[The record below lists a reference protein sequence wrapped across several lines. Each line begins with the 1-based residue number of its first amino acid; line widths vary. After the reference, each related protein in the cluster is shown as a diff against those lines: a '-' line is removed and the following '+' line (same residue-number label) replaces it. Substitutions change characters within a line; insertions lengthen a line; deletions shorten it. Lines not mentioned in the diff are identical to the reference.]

1 VINNP
6 DIRYF
11 TLNSGY
17 RKSDNAQVFFKST
30 LYLFFTPDFDKEK
43 TLITA
48 SDLSLDRGAKNLIT
62 ASSFTIH
69 PNHKVGL
76 VGSNGCGKSSLFA
89 ALLGELSPDA
99 GDLSLPSSWSIATV
113 KQETP
118 SLEQSALDYVMD
130 GDKEYR
136 QLEQQLEQARQ
147 NDDGNL
153 EAIII
158 NKIDTIHGYS
168 LPARAGEL
176 LHGLGFLQNQ
186 LANPVKDFSGGWR
199 MRLNLAQALISR
211 ADLLLLDEPTNHLDL
226 DAVIWLQRW
235 LKRFT
240 GTLVLISHDRDFL
253 DTVINQILHIEHQ
266 RAKLYSGNYTA
277 FERQRAEHLAQQDV
291 QFQKQQK
298 EAANLTAFVDRFRA
312 KASKAKQAQSRLKR
326 LEKLPNLAPAH
337 VDSQFTFNFEQPDN
351 LPYPLLSLTESQCG
365 YNAETIILNDVGLTL
380 VPGSRIGLLG
390 RNGAGKSTLIKSLA
404 GEIALLN
411 GERYCAQ
418 ELKIGYFSQHQLEQL
433 HGKSSPVDHILR
445 AKPALGEPQA
455 RSFLG
460 KFGFSGDQALDAVIN
475 MSGGEKARLV
485 LALIVLEK
493 PQLLLLDEPTNHLDL
508 EMRQALVMALQDF
521 GGAIIL
527 IAHDRF
533 LLESCVDEFYLV
545 ANGNVIDFN
554 GDIDD
559 YQQWLNDDKKQTF
572 TNNKIG
578 NASNENVNEDKGL
591 DKKQLRQQQA
601 ELRKKS
607 APLRK
612 ESEKLEKKITQWQ
625 AELAQ
630 VETLLSDSDIYQAER
645 KKELTTQLKLQANL
659 TGNIEES
666 EMLWLEIAEQIED
679 IMSSN

>member
-1 VINNP
+1 M
-6 DIRYF
+6 
-11 TLNSGY
+11 
-17 RKSDNAQVFFKST
+17 
-30 LYLFFTPDFDKEK
+30 
-43 TLITA
+43 ITA
-48 SDLSLDRGAKNLIT
+48 TDLSLDRGAKNLIS

-99 GDLSLPSSWSIATV
+99 GNLTLPSSWAIATV

-118 SLEQSALDYVMD
+118 SLSQSALDYVMD
-130 GDKEYR
+130 GDKEFR
-136 QLEQQLEQARQ
+136 QLEEKLAQARL
-147 NDDGNL
+147 NNDGNL
-153 EAIII
+153 EAVLI
-158 NKIDTIHGYS
+158 NEIDAINGYS

-176 LHGLGFLQNQ
+176 LHGLGFLQSQ
-186 LANPVKDFSGGWR
+186 LSNPVKDFSGGWR

-235 LKRFT
+235 LKGFV

-253 DTVINQILHIEHQ
+253 DTVIGQILHIEHKK
-266 RAKLYSGNYTA
+266 AKLYSGNYTA
-277 FERQRAEHLAQQDV
+277 FERQRAEQLAQQDA
-291 QFQKQQK
+291 QYQKQQK
-298 EAANLTAFVDRFRA
+298 EAAHLIAFVDRFRA
-312 KASKAKQAQSRLKR
+312 KATKAKQAQSRLKR
-326 LEKLPNLAPAH
+326 LEKLPDLAPAH
-337 VDSQFTFNFEQPDN
+337 IDSQFTFSFEKPES
-351 LPYPLLSLTESQCG
+351 LPYPLLSLNESRCG
-365 YNAETIILNDVGLTL
+365 YTQPSPKEPIVILNEVGLTL

-404 GEIALLN
+404 GELDILN

-418 ELKIGYFSQHQLEQL
+418 DLKVGYFSQHQLEQL
-433 HGKSSPVDHILR
+433 HLSSSPVDHILR
-445 AKPALGEPQA
+445 AKPILGEPQA
-455 RSFLG
+455 RTFLG
-460 KFGFSGDQALDAVIN
+460 KFGFSGDQALEQVAN

-521 GGAIIL
+521 EGAIIL
-527 IAHDRF
+527 IAHDRY

-545 ANGNVIDFN
+545 ANGKVSDFN

-559 YQQWLNDDKKQTF
+559 YQQWLNEDKKQSF
-572 TNNKIG
+572 TQNKNQQNG
-578 NASNENVNEDKGL
+578 EQEKSL

-607 APLRK
+607 APLK
-612 ESEKLEKKITQWQ
+612 KQADQLEKKIQQWQ
-625 AELAQ
+625 SQLVQ
-630 VETLLSDSDIYQAER
+630 VEELLSDSELYQAEN
-645 KKELTTQLKLQANL
+645 KTQLTKQLKAQGSLKND
-659 TGNIEES
+659 IEEH
-666 EMLWLEIAEQIED
+666 EMLWLELAEQIED
-679 IMSSN
+679 IMSSINEDK

>member
-1 VINNP
+1 MGIISASLCHFP
-6 DIRYF
+6 EEI
-11 TLNSGY
+11 
-17 RKSDNAQVFFKST
+17 
-30 LYLFFTPDFDKEK
+30 P
-43 TLITA
+43 LIIAT
-48 SDLSLDRGAKNLIT
+48 DLSLDRGAKNLIKS
-62 ASSFTIH
+62 SSFTIH

-89 ALLGELSPDA
+89 ALLGDLSPDS
-99 GDLSLPSSWSIATV
+99 GDLALPTSWDIATV
-113 KQETP
+113 RQETP
-118 SLEQSALDYVMD
+118 SLEQTALDYVMD
-130 GDKEYR
+130 GDKEFR
-136 QLEQQLEQARQ
+136 QLEHELEQARIMD
-147 NDDGNL
+147 NGNL
-153 EAIII
+153 EATII
-158 NKIDTIHGYS
+158 NKIDTISGYS

-176 LHGLGFLQNQ
+176 LHGLGFLQSQ
-186 LANPVKDFSGGWR
+186 LDNPVKDFSGGWR

-253 DTVINQILHIEHQ
+253 DTVIGQILHIEHQ

-277 FERQRAEHLAQQDV
+277 FERQRREHLAQQDA

-298 EAANLTAFVDRFRA
+298 EAAHLTAFVDRFRA

-326 LEKLPNLAPAH
+326 LEKLPDLAPAH
-337 VDSQFTFNFEQPDN
+337 VDSQFTFSFAEPES
-351 LPYPLLSLTESQCG
+351 LPYPLLSLDKSQCG
-365 YNAETIILNDVGLTL
+365 YPKSDHGEQAIILDNVGLTL
-380 VPGSRIGLLG
+380 IPGSRIGLLG

-404 GEIALLN
+404 GELALLG

-418 ELKIGYFSQHQLEQL
+418 DLTVGYFSQHQLEQL
-433 HGKSSPVDHILR
+433 HAPSSPVDHILR

-455 RSFLG
+455 RTFLG
-460 KFGFSGDQALDAVIN
+460 KFGFSGDQALSQVST

-545 ANGNVIDFN
+545 ANGRVSDFS

-559 YQQWLNDDKKQTF
+559 YQQWLNDDKKQAIKSIKTDQQS
-572 TNNKIG
+572 G
-578 NASNENVNEDKGL
+578 DKGL

-607 APLRK
+607 APMRK
-612 ESEKLEKKITQWQ
+612 EADKLEKKVHQWQ
-625 AELAQ
+625 EELTKIEA
-630 VETLLSDSDIYQAER
+630 LLSDSDIYQSER
-645 KKELTTQLKLQANL
+645 KAELTDLLKKQANL
-659 TGNIEES
+659 KGDIEEN
-666 EMLWLEIAEQIED
+666 EMLWLELAEQIEEM
-679 IMSSN
+679 MSVTD

>member
-1 VINNP
+1 MI
-6 DIRYF
+6 IA
-11 TLNSGY
+11 T
-17 RKSDNAQVFFKST
+17 
-30 LYLFFTPDFDKEK
+30 
-43 TLITA
+43 
-48 SDLSLDRGAKNLIT
+48 DLSLDRGAKNLIKS
-62 ASSFTIH
+62 SSFTIH

-89 ALLGELSPDA
+89 ALLGDLAPDS
-99 GDLSLPSSWSIATV
+99 GDLAMPASWDIATV

-130 GDKEYR
+130 GDKEFR
-136 QLEQQLEQARQ
+136 QLEHELEQARITD
-147 NDDGNL
+147 NGNL
-153 EAIII
+153 EATII
-158 NKIDTIHGYS
+158 NKIDTINGYS

-176 LHGLGFLQNQ
+176 LHGLGFLQSQ

-253 DTVINQILHIEHQ
+253 DTVIGQILHIEHQ

-277 FERQRAEHLAQQDV
+277 FERQRREHLAQQDA

-298 EAANLTAFVDRFRA
+298 EAAHLTAFVDRFRA

-326 LEKLPNLAPAH
+326 LEKLPDLAPAH
-337 VDSQFTFNFEQPDN
+337 VDSQFTFSFEQPES
-351 LPYPLLSLTESQCG
+351 LPYPLLSLTESECG
-365 YNAETIILNDVGLTL
+365 YPKSDHGEQATILNDVGLTL

-404 GEIALLN
+404 GELAILN

-418 ELKIGYFSQHQLEQL
+418 DLKVGYFSQHQLEQL
-433 HGKSSPVDHILR
+433 HAPSSPVDHILR

-455 RSFLG
+455 RTFLG
-460 KFGFSGDQALDAVIN
+460 KFGFSGDQALSQVST

-545 ANGNVIDFN
+545 ANGRVSDFS

-559 YQQWLNDDKKQTF
+559 YQQWLNDDKKQTLKSVKSADS
-572 TNNKIG
+572 TT
-578 NASNENVNEDKGL
+578 DKGL

-612 ESEKLEKKITQWQ
+612 EADKLEKKIHQWQ
-625 AELAQ
+625 EELAK
-630 VETLLSDSDIYQAER
+630 VETLLSDSDIYQTER
-645 KKELTTQLKLQANL
+645 KSELTDLLKSQARL
-659 TGNIEES
+659 KSDIEEN
-666 EMLWLEIAEQIED
+666 EMDWLELAEQIEEM
-679 IMSSN
+679 MSVTD

>member
-1 VINNP
+1 
-6 DIRYF
+6 
-11 TLNSGY
+11 
-17 RKSDNAQVFFKST
+17 
-30 LYLFFTPDFDKEK
+30 
-43 TLITA
+43 LITA
-48 SDLSLDRGAKNLIT
+48 TDLSLDRGAKNLIN

-99 GDLSLPSSWSIATV
+99 GNLSMPSTWEISTV

-118 SLEQSALDYVMD
+118 SLGQSALDYVMD
-130 GDKEYR
+130 GDKEFR
-136 QLEQQLEQARQ
+136 QLEQQLEQART

-153 EAIII
+153 EATLI

-186 LANPVKDFSGGWR
+186 LSNPVKDFSGGWR

-253 DTVINQILHIEHQ
+253 DTVIGQILHIEHK
-266 RAKLYSGNYTA
+266 RAKLYNGNYTA
-277 FERQRAEHLAQQDV
+277 FERQRREHLAQQDA
-291 QFQKQQK
+291 QYQKQQK
-298 EAANLTAFVDRFRA
+298 EAAHLTAFVDRFRA

-326 LEKLPNLAPAH
+326 LEKLPDLAPAH
-337 VDSQFTFNFEQPDN
+337 VDSQFTFSFEQPES

-365 YNAETIILNDVGLTL
+365 YNTETIILNDVGLTL

-433 HGKSSPVDHILR
+433 HSGSSPVDHIIR
-445 AKPALGEPQA
+445 AKPTLGEPQA

-460 KFGFSGDQALDAVIN
+460 KFGFSGDQALESVN
-475 MSGGEKARLV
+475 TMSGGEKARLV

-545 ANGNVIDFN
+545 ANGQVSDFS

-559 YQQWLNDDKKQTF
+559 YQQWLNDDKKQAF
-572 TNNKIG
+572 NNNKNSG
-578 NASNENVNEDKGL
+578 STTEKGI

-612 ESEKLEKKITQWQ
+612 EADKLEKKINQWQ
-625 AELAQ
+625 AELTQ
-630 VETLLSDSDIYQAER
+630 VEALLSDSDIYQAER
-645 KKELTTQLKLQANL
+645 KSELTIQLKLQANL
-659 TGNIEES
+659 KGKVEEN
-666 EMLWLEIAEQIED
+666 EMLWLELAEEIEN
-679 IMSSN
+679 IQAS

>member
-1 VINNP
+1 M
-6 DIRYF
+6 
-11 TLNSGY
+11 
-17 RKSDNAQVFFKST
+17 
-30 LYLFFTPDFDKEK
+30 
-43 TLITA
+43 ITA
-48 SDLSLDRGAKNLIT
+48 TDLSLDRGAKNLIN

-99 GDLSLPSSWSIATV
+99 GNLSMPSSWAIATV

-130 GDKEYR
+130 GDKEFR
-136 QLEQQLEQARQ
+136 QLEQQLEQART

-153 EAIII
+153 EATLI
-158 NKIDTIHGYS
+158 NKIDTINGYS

-186 LANPVKDFSGGWR
+186 LANPVRDFSGGWR

-253 DTVINQILHIEHQ
+253 DTVIGQILHIEHK

-277 FERQRAEHLAQQDV
+277 FERQRREHLAQQDA
-291 QFQKQQK
+291 QYQKQQK
-298 EAANLTAFVDRFRA
+298 EAEHLTAFVDRFRA

-326 LEKLPNLAPAH
+326 LEKLPDLAPAH
-337 VDSQFTFNFEQPDN
+337 VDSQFTFSFEEPES

-365 YNAETIILNDVGLTL
+365 YNTETIILNEVGLTL

-418 ELKIGYFSQHQLEQL
+418 ELQIGYFSQHQLEQL
-433 HGKSSPVDHILR
+433 HSGSSPVDHIIR
-445 AKPALGEPQA
+445 AQPTLGEPQA

-460 KFGFSGDQALDAVIN
+460 KFGFSGDQALESVN
-475 MSGGEKARLV
+475 TMSGGEKARLV

-545 ANGNVIDFN
+545 ANGQVSNFN

-572 TNNKIG
+572 SSNKVI
-578 NASNENVNEDKGL
+578 VDKGV

-612 ESEKLEKKITQWQ
+612 EADKLEKKISQWQ
-625 AELAQ
+625 DELTQ
-630 VETLLSDSDIYQAER
+630 VEALLSDSDIYQAEC
-645 KKELTTQLKLQANL
+645 KSELTIQLKLQASLKNKV
-659 TGNIEES
+659 EEN
-666 EMLWLEIAEQIED
+666 EMLWLELAEQIEE
-679 IMSSN
+679 IQTS

>member
-1 VINNP
+1 VGIISVSLCHFP
-6 DIRYF
+6 EEI
-11 TLNSGY
+11 
-17 RKSDNAQVFFKST
+17 
-30 LYLFFTPDFDKEK
+30 P
-43 TLITA
+43 LIIAT
-48 SDLSLDRGAKNLIT
+48 DLSLDRGAKNLIKS
-62 ASSFTIH
+62 SSFTIH

-89 ALLGELSPDA
+89 ALLGDLSPDS
-99 GDLSLPSSWSIATV
+99 GDLALPSSWDIATV
-113 KQETP
+113 RQETP
-118 SLEQSALDYVMD
+118 SLEQTALDYVMD
-130 GDKEYR
+130 GDKEFR
-136 QLEQQLEQARQ
+136 QLEQQLEQARITD
-147 NDDGNL
+147 NGNL
-153 EAIII
+153 EATLI
-158 NKIDTIHGYS
+158 NKIDTISGYS

-176 LHGLGFLQNQ
+176 LHGLGFLQSQ
-186 LANPVKDFSGGWR
+186 LDNPVKDFSGGWR

-253 DTVINQILHIEHQ
+253 DTVIGQILHIEHQ

-277 FERQRAEHLAQQDV
+277 FERQRREHLAQQDA

-298 EAANLTAFVDRFRA
+298 EAAHLTAFVDRFRA

-326 LEKLPNLAPAH
+326 LEKLPDLAPAH
-337 VDSQFTFNFEQPDN
+337 VDSQFTFSFAEPES
-351 LPYPLLSLTESQCG
+351 LPYPLLSLKESQCG
-365 YNAETIILNDVGLTL
+365 YPKSAHGEQAVILDSVGLTL
-380 VPGSRIGLLG
+380 IPGSRIGLLG

-404 GEIALLN
+404 GELALLG

-418 ELKIGYFSQHQLEQL
+418 DLTVGYFSQHQLEQL
-433 HGKSSPVDHILR
+433 HAPSSPVDHILR

-455 RSFLG
+455 RTFLG
-460 KFGFSGDQALDAVIN
+460 KFGFSGDQALSQVST

-545 ANGNVIDFN
+545 ANGRVSDFN

-559 YQQWLNDDKKQTF
+559 YQQWLNDDKKQAIKSIKTEQQS
-572 TNNKIG
+572 
-578 NASNENVNEDKGL
+578 ADKGL

-607 APLRK
+607 GPLRK
-612 ESEKLEKKITQWQ
+612 EADKLEKKVHTWQ
-625 AELAQ
+625 EELTKLEA
-630 VETLLSDSDIYQAER
+630 LLSDSDLYQAER
-645 KKELTTQLKLQANL
+645 KAELTDLIKKQAILK
-659 TGNIEES
+659 GDIEEN
-666 EMLWLEIAEQIED
+666 EMLWLELAEQIEEM
-679 IMSSN
+679 MSVSD

>member
-1 VINNP
+1 MI
-6 DIRYF
+6 IA
-11 TLNSGY
+11 T
-17 RKSDNAQVFFKST
+17 
-30 LYLFFTPDFDKEK
+30 
-43 TLITA
+43 
-48 SDLSLDRGAKNLIT
+48 DLSLDRGAKNLIKS
-62 ASSFTIH
+62 SSFTIH

-89 ALLGELSPDA
+89 ALLGDLSPDS
-99 GDLSLPSSWSIATV
+99 GDLSLPAAWDIATV

-130 GDKEYR
+130 GDKEFR
-136 QLEQQLEQARQ
+136 QLEQELEQARITD
-147 NDDGNL
+147 NGNL

-158 NKIDTIHGYS
+158 NKIDTINGYS

-176 LHGLGFLQNQ
+176 LHGLGFLQSQ
-186 LANPVKDFSGGWR
+186 LENPVKDFSGGWR

-253 DTVINQILHIEHQ
+253 DTVIGQILHIEHQ

-277 FERQRAEHLAQQDV
+277 FERQRREHLAQQDA
-291 QFQKQQK
+291 QYQKQQK
-298 EAANLTAFVDRFRA
+298 EAAHLTAFVDRFRA

-326 LEKLPNLAPAH
+326 LEKLPDLAPAH
-337 VDSQFTFNFEQPDN
+337 VDSQFTFNFEEPES
-351 LPYPLLSLTESQCG
+351 LPYPLLSLDESQCG
-365 YNAETIILNDVGLTL
+365 YPKSAHGEQAIILEGVGLTL
-380 VPGSRIGLLG
+380 IPGSRIGLLG

-404 GEIALLN
+404 GELALIG

-418 ELKIGYFSQHQLEQL
+418 DLKVGYFSQHQLEQL
-433 HGKSSPVDHILR
+433 HAPSSPVDHILR

-455 RSFLG
+455 RTFLG
-460 KFGFSGDQALDAVIN
+460 KFGFSGDQALSQVST

-545 ANGNVIDFN
+545 ANGRVSDFS

-559 YQQWLNDDKKQTF
+559 YQQWLNDDKKQAIKSIKTEQQ
-572 TNNKIG
+572 
-578 NASNENVNEDKGL
+578 SSDKGL

-612 ESEKLEKKITQWQ
+612 EADKLEKKIHLWQ
-625 AELAQ
+625 EELTKIEA
-630 VETLLSDSDIYQAER
+630 LLSDSDIYQAER
-645 KKELTTQLKLQANL
+645 KTELTDLLKKQANL
-659 TGNIEES
+659 KSDLEEN
-666 EMLWLEIAEQIED
+666 EMLWLELAEQIEEM
-679 IMSSN
+679 MSVTD

>member
-1 VINNP
+1 M
-6 DIRYF
+6 
-11 TLNSGY
+11 
-17 RKSDNAQVFFKST
+17 
-30 LYLFFTPDFDKEK
+30 
-43 TLITA
+43 ITA
-48 SDLSLDRGAKNLIT
+48 SNLSLDRGAKNLIT

-99 GDLSLPSSWSIATV
+99 GDLSLPSGWSIATV

-136 QLEQQLEQARQ
+136 QLEQQLAQART
-147 NDDGNL
+147 NGDGNL
-153 EAIII
+153 EATLI
-158 NKIDTIHGYS
+158 NKIDTINGYS

-235 LKRFT
+235 LKRFI

-277 FERQRAEHLAQQDV
+277 FERQRAEHLAQQEV
-291 QFQKQQK
+291 QYQKQQK
-298 EAANLTAFVDRFRA
+298 EAAHLTAFVDRFRA

-337 VDSQFTFNFEQPDN
+337 VDSQFTFSFEQPES
-351 LPYPLLSLTESQCG
+351 LPYPLLSLTDSQCG
-365 YNAETIILNDVGLTL
+365 YNSDTVILNEVGLTL

-411 GERYCAQ
+411 GDRYCAQ
-418 ELKIGYFSQHQLEQL
+418 ELTIGYFSQHQLEQL
-433 HGKSSPVDHILR
+433 HSNSSPVDHIIR
-445 AKPALGEPQA
+445 SKPALGEPQA

-460 KFGFSGDQALDAVIN
+460 KFGFSGDQALEAVTN

-521 GGAIIL
+521 KGAIIL

-545 ANGNVIDFN
+545 ANGSVTDFN

-572 TNNKIG
+572 SNNKTE
-578 NASNENVNEDKGL
+578 NNNNEKSIADKGL

-612 ESEKLEKKITQWQ
+612 ESEKIEKKIHQWQ
-625 AELAQ
+625 AELVQ
-630 VETLLSDSDIYQAER
+630 VDALLSDSDIYQAER
-645 KKELTTQLKLQANL
+645 KNELTTQLKLQASL
-659 TGNIEES
+659 KDKIEES
-666 EMLWLEIAEQIED
+666 EMLWLEIAQQIEE
-679 IMSSN
+679 IIA

>member
-1 VINNP
+1 M
-6 DIRYF
+6 
-11 TLNSGY
+11 
-17 RKSDNAQVFFKST
+17 
-30 LYLFFTPDFDKEK
+30 
-43 TLITA
+43 ITA
-48 SDLSLDRGAKNLIT
+48 TDLSLDRGAKNLIT

-89 ALLGELSPDA
+89 ALLGDLAPDS
-99 GDLSLPSSWSIATV
+99 GDLSMPASWDIATV

-118 SLEQSALDYVMD
+118 ALEQTALDYVMD
-130 GDKEYR
+130 GDTEFR
-136 QLEQQLEQARQ
+136 QLEQQLAQARLTE
-147 NDDGNL
+147 NGSL
-153 EAIII
+153 EASII
-158 NKIDTIHGYS
+158 NKIDTINGYS

-176 LHGLGFLQNQ
+176 LHGLGFLQSQ
-186 LANPVKDFSGGWR
+186 LDNPVKDFSGGWR

-253 DTVINQILHIEHQ
+253 DTVIGQILHIEHQ
-266 RAKLYSGNYTA
+266 RAKLYNGNYTA
-277 FERQRAEHLAQQDV
+277 FERQRAEHLAQQDA
-291 QFQKQQK
+291 QYQKQQK
-298 EAANLTAFVDRFRA
+298 EAAHLTAFVDRFRA

-337 VDSQFTFNFEQPDN
+337 VDSQFTFSFEQPES
-351 LPYPLLSLTESQCG
+351 LPYPLLSLSESQCG
-365 YNAETIILNDVGLTL
+365 YAKSDYSEQAIILRDVGLTL

-404 GEIALLN
+404 GEISLLK

-433 HGKSSPVDHILR
+433 HLPSSPVDHILR
-445 AKPALGEPQA
+445 AKPVLGEPQA
-455 RSFLG
+455 RTFLG
-460 KFGFSGDQALDAVIN
+460 RFGFSGDQALSQVAT

-545 ANGNVIDFN
+545 ANGQVSAFS

-559 YQQWLNDDKKQTF
+559 YQQWLNDDKKQTIKSGR
-572 TNNKIG
+572 THE
-578 NASNENVNEDKGL
+578 SNIDKGL

-601 ELRKKS
+601 ELRKKA
-607 APLRK
+607 APLK
-612 ESEKLEKKITQWQ
+612 KQAEKLEKKIHQWQ
-625 AELAQ
+625 DELVK
-630 VETLLSDSDIYQAER
+630 VEALLADSDIYQAEH
-645 KKELTTQLKLQANL
+645 KSKLAELLKSQGCLKSD
-659 TGNIEES
+659 IEEN
-666 EMLWLEIAEQIED
+666 EMLWFELAEQIEE
-679 IMSSN
+679 IMSVDN

>member
-1 VINNP
+1 VGIISVSLCHFP
-6 DIRYF
+6 EEI
-11 TLNSGY
+11 
-17 RKSDNAQVFFKST
+17 
-30 LYLFFTPDFDKEK
+30 P
-43 TLITA
+43 LIIATE
-48 SDLSLDRGAKNLIT
+48 LSLDRGAKNLIKS
-62 ASSFTIH
+62 SSFTIH

-89 ALLGELSPDA
+89 ALLGDLSPDS
-99 GDLSLPSSWSIATV
+99 GDLALPSSWDIATV
-113 KQETP
+113 RQETP

-130 GDKEYR
+130 GDKEFR
-136 QLEQQLEQARQ
+136 QFEQQLEQARITD
-147 NDDGNL
+147 NGNL
-153 EAIII
+153 EATLI
-158 NKIDTIHGYS
+158 NKIDTISGYS

-176 LHGLGFLQNQ
+176 LHGLGFLQSQ
-186 LANPVKDFSGGWR
+186 LDNPVKDFSGGWR

-253 DTVINQILHIEHQ
+253 DTVIGQILHIEHQ

-277 FERQRAEHLAQQDV
+277 FERQRREHLAQQDA

-298 EAANLTAFVDRFRA
+298 EAAHLTAFVDRFRA

-326 LEKLPNLAPAH
+326 LEKLPDLAPAH
-337 VDSQFTFNFEQPDN
+337 VDSQFSFSFTEPES
-351 LPYPLLSLTESQCG
+351 LPYPLLSLKESQCG
-365 YNAETIILNDVGLTL
+365 YPKSDHGEQAIILDSVGLTL
-380 VPGSRIGLLG
+380 IPGSRIGLLG

-404 GEIALLN
+404 GELTLLG

-418 ELKIGYFSQHQLEQL
+418 DLTVGYFSQHQLEQL
-433 HGKSSPVDHILR
+433 HAPSSPVDHILR

-455 RSFLG
+455 RTFLG
-460 KFGFSGDQALDAVIN
+460 KFGFSGDQALSQVST

-545 ANGNVIDFN
+545 ANGQVSDFS

-559 YQQWLNDDKKQTF
+559 YQQWLNDDKKQAIKSIKTDQQ
-572 TNNKIG
+572 
-578 NASNENVNEDKGL
+578 NADKGL

-612 ESEKLEKKITQWQ
+612 EADRLEKNVHVWQEALTKLE
-625 AELAQ
+625 A
-630 VETLLSDSDIYQAER
+630 LLSNSDLYQAER
-645 KKELTTQLKLQANL
+645 KAELTDLIKKQAKLK
-659 TGNIEES
+659 GDIEEN
-666 EMLWLEIAEQIED
+666 EMLWLELAEQIEEM
-679 IMSSN
+679 MSVAD